1 MKEERMK
8 KKMRKGRKV
17 LEEAFIL
24 YNIYNIHNI
33 YNKFSHLT
41 CLGGSISGD

>member
-1 MKEERMK
+1 MK
-8 KKMRKGRKV
+8 KKMRKGERKV